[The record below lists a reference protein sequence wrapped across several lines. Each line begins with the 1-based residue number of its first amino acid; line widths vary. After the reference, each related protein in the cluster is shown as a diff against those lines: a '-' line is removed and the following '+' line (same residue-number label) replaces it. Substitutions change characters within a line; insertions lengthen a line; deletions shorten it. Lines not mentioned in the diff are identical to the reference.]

1 MVKQDYERNKPI
13 KCNFELQGVLKMK
26 KIITVLMVLLLA
38 SAFVFANGQQEAAGT
53 NAAESGFSGDLA
65 MGGSTTV
72 APIIDIALEA
82 FKKDQPSV
90 NATYASVGSSNGI
103 QGVVDGVYMVG
114 GSSKS
119 REKNEEKG
127 VYATQI
133 CIDGIATVV
142 SSNVAV
148 DDLTREQIN
157 AIYAGEITNWKD
169 LGGDDAEIVVLSRDE
184 ASGTYDSWQSF
195 TVKAAGKKFV
205 EGMIVVVSNGD
216 LASKLASTPNAI
228 GYVGA
233 GFIDDIGDAKVLTVD
248 GIEANKENI
257 MSFDYPYARYLYVVT
272 PAAPAAGTIEEYF
285 INWLL
290 TSREGKKSVADA
302 GYHPL

>member
-1 MVKQDYERNKPI
+1 
-13 KCNFELQGVLKMK
+13 MK
-26 KIITVLMVLLLA
+26 KISSVLIVLLLA
-38 SAFVFANGQQEAAGT
+38 SSFVFANGKQEAAET
-53 NAAESGFSGDLA
+53 ETVESGFSGDLA

-82 FKKDQPSV
+82 FKKDQPNV

-103 QGVVDGVYMVG
+103 QGVLDGVYMVG

-119 REKNEEKG
+119 REKNEAKG
-127 VYATQI
+127 VFATQI

-142 SSNVAV
+142 SANVAV
-148 DDLTREQIN
+148 DDLTREQIT
-157 AIYAGEITNWKD
+157 AIYSGEITNWSE
-169 LGGDDAEIVVLSRDE
+169 LGGEDADIVVLSRDE
-184 ASGTYDSWQSF
+184 ASGTYDTWESF
-195 TVKAAGKKFV
+195 TVKGAGVEFV

-233 GFIDDIGDAKVLTVD
+233 GFIDDIGDAKVITVD

-257 MSFDYPYARYLYVVT
+257 MSFTYPYARYLYVVT
-272 PAAPAAGTIEEYF
+272 PAVPVADSVEEYF

-290 TSREGKKSVADA
+290 TSREGRKSIADA
-302 GYHPL
+302 GYYPL

>member
-1 MVKQDYERNKPI
+1 
-13 KCNFELQGVLKMK
+13 MK
-26 KIITVLMVLLLA
+26 KIIALLLVL
-38 SAFVFANGQQEAAGT
+38 FVAGFAFANGQQESSEAA
-53 NAAESGFSGDLA
+53 AAESGFSGDLA

-72 APIIDIALEA
+72 APVIDIALEA
-82 FKKDQPSV
+82 FKKDQPNV

-103 QGVVDGVYMVG
+103 QGVVDGVYMIG

-119 REKNEEKG
+119 KEKNEAKG
-127 VYATQI
+127 VYPTQI

-148 DDLTREQIN
+148 DDLTREQIT
-157 AIYAGEITNWKD
+157 AIYAGEITNWKE
-169 LGGDDAEIVVLSRDE
+169 LGGEDADIVVLSRDE
-184 ASGTYDSWQSF
+184 ASGTYDTWKSF
-195 TVKAAGKKFV
+195 TVKAAKKSFV

-248 GIEANKENI
+248 GIEANKETI
-257 MSFDYPYARYLYVVT
+257 MSFEYPYARYLYVVT
-272 PAAPAAGTIEEYF
+272 PAAPAAGSLEEYF
-285 INWLL
+285 IDWLL
-290 TSREGKKSVADA
+290 SSREGKKSVADA
-302 GYHPL
+302 GYYPL